1 MCLQTKPYAPAL
13 AVVACALGGR
23 VGAMASVRDM
33 YHCIDALVAMITQ
46 GCRLAATPHGDV
58 LVGEVHGAMGAAAD
72 LYRSP
77 HPYLQNC

>member
-33 YHCIDALVAMITQ
+33 YHCIDALGAMISQ
-46 GCRLAATPHGDV
+46 AVAELEQNLRGAGGGGGGDPTTGG
-58 LVGEVHGAMGAAAD
+58 GE
-72 LYRSP
+72 
-77 HPYLQNC
+77 